1 MELKYFFTLL
11 HPVIAIAIVFPLIG
25 IALNRSWLARQRR
38 LQSASGVKSK
48 IPPTVGSEHL
58 AIGYW
63 LAGSVVGIA
72 LLGMGFPIVS
82 KMIAHDSLTK
92 EPFRVALV
100 ALLFVGSIAA
110 MVFLYQSTSK
120 VWRGTF
126 ATLAGMGLIVI
137 GAQPEIYRNDKE
149 WFFSHYYYGIA
160 AALLMIFSVAIVQ
173 DIYQDRQN
181 RWRKVHIILNIF
193 ATLLFFGQSL
203 TGSRDLF
210 FWFWKP

>member
-38 LQSASGVKSK
+38 LQAVSGVKSK

-63 LAGSVVGIA
+63 LAGSVVGVAI
-72 LLGMGFPIVS
+72 LGMAYPIVS
-82 KMIAHDSLTK
+82 KMIAHDSLAK

-100 ALLFVGSIAA
+100 ALLFLGSIAA
-110 MVFLYQSTSK
+110 MVFLYQATSK
-120 VWRGTF
+120 LWRGTF
-126 ATLAGMGLIVI
+126 ATLAGLGLIVI
-137 GAQPEIYRNDKE
+137 GAQPEVYRNDKE

-193 ATLLFFGQSL
+193 ATLLFFGQGM

-210 FWFWKP
+210 FWFKPS